1 MNPCGP
7 LPTMLPMLSN
17 DSTGSS
23 IPQLAQTLSSP
34 AMPPPSN
41 FSPFGQAAPAF
52 VFDCMGPA
60 TGSFIPVQISPRF
73 QNPSPSPVPMVYATP
88 SPLLMTP
95 QQSTPSMTAS
105 DSTFFEVPP
114 MVLSQSYSST
124 LAPPHATL
132 VGGQQVIPFTISR
145 TPERHPQQLPLSPNN
160 SMTSP
165 KTQIKFRERTPEEPF
180 AGSQPAGYPP
190 NYAATSNC
198 YQQQRET
205 TPEEE
210 DFFPNAP
217 KPGQRQKRYGYR
229 SKQRKIDKVF
239 KNIQDKYQERGLFAA
254 ERELVRGDDV
264 LRIHVK
270 TFEGL
275 KDIKPALEEIDETFT
290 ITRIAAVFSK
300 KNRFQKKGF
309 IIYLRLGSVNEVERC
324 QVLLQKWSTSL
335 RNIAVAKK
343 KERKEHQDTTICFPD
358 DEFHHV
364 RTRRFSATAL

>member
-41 FSPFGQAAPAF
+41 FSPFGPAPPAF

-124 LAPPHATL
+124 LAPPQATL

-145 TPERHPQQLPLSPNN
+145 TPERHPHQLPLSPNN
-160 SMTSP
+160 SLTSP
-165 KTQIKFRERTPEEPF
+165 KTQIKFRERTPEAPF

-309 IIYLRLGSVNEVERC
+309 IIYLRLGSISEVESC
-324 QVLLQKWSTSL
+324 LILLKKWDKSL

-343 KERKEHQDTTICFPD
+343 KEGKHSQESKIAFPD
-358 DEFHHV
+358 EYNPIE
-364 RTRRFSATAL
+364 RRFTATAL

>member
-41 FSPFGQAAPAF
+41 FSPFGPAPPAF

-160 SMTSP
+160 SLTSP
-165 KTQIKFRERTPEEPF
+165 KTQIKFRERTPEAPF
-180 AGSQPAGYPP
+180 AGSQPTGYPP

-210 DFFPNAP
+210 DFFPTPPN
-217 KPGQRQKRYGYR
+217 
-229 SKQRKIDKVF
+229 
-239 KNIQDKYQERGLFAA
+239 QDSDRRDTATD
-254 ERELVRGDDV
+254 RNS
-264 LRIHVK
+264 VK
-270 TFEGL
+270 LT
-275 KDIKPALEEIDETFT
+275 
-290 ITRIAAVFSK
+290 
-300 KNRFQKKGF
+300 
-309 IIYLRLGSVNEVERC
+309 
-324 QVLLQKWSTSL
+324 
-335 RNIAVAKK
+335 
-343 KERKEHQDTTICFPD
+343 
-358 DEFHHV
+358 
-364 RTRRFSATAL
+364 RFSRTFRTSTRNVAYLLLNENLFVETTFFEFMSRLSKDSRTSSLLLKKLTRHLLLPG